1 MKLAVVYHSESG
13 NTERVGEI
21 IAKGA
26 EKVDEIETKCM
37 AIDEID
43 EDYLAEAKAIIFGSP
58 TYHGDISWQMKKWF
72 DTSAMSYDF
81 GDKLGAMYATENYL
95 GGGSDV
101 ALLTLAE
108 HMLVSGMLVYSAGAS
123 EGKPYTHYGVVA
135 IKDGDKEQQEKAEI
149 FGERVAV
156 KTKKVFA

>member
-72 DTSAMSYDF
+72 DTSRAARKSRN
-81 GDKLGAMYATENYL
+81 LWR
-95 GGGSDV
+95 
-101 ALLTLAE
+101 
-108 HMLVSGMLVYSAGAS
+108 
-123 EGKPYTHYGVVA
+123 EGCC
-135 IKDGDKEQQEKAEI
+135 
-149 FGERVAV
+149 
-156 KTKKVFA
+156 